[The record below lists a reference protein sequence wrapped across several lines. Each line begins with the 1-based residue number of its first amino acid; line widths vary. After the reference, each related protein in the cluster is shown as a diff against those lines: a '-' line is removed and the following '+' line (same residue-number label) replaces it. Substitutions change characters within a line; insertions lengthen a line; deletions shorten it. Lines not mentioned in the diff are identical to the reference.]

1 MFQATGLSTA
11 FSSPDLVATIFLP
24 KNEAFTNLVS
34 LTGMTVDQALASEG
48 TFAPFLGQVG
58 GLVTWQSL
66 PSRVWSLS
74 Y

>member
-1 MFQATGLSTA
+1 MVSQATGLSTA

-24 KNEAFTNLVS
+24 KNEAFLNLVS

-58 GLVTWQSL
+58 SL
-66 PSRVWSLS
+66 ALGFPWALS
-74 Y
+74 FAQLL